1 MKKIL
6 IIVLCLTSVLFICA
20 WGEKKAELLDDRK
33 LIDLDKAIEFAKPG
47 ADSIADTEGEN
58 EDDPISETEIQ
69 QQVPNEKSIIVISI
83 RDESVTYN
91 GVAYKKDIFS
101 NIEDFENMLK
111 RDNKGNVKFSLVD
124 DFAEAH
130 VYKQIFDVLKKL
142 HSEIGLE
149 FSYE

>member
-47 ADSIADTEGEN
+47 ADSIADTEGEY

-149 FSYE
+149 FSYK